1 MFSGGAS
8 PCQSYTKVRRKDMLK
23 AKSVRG
29 KTGASPKR
37 GLAQYFVNN
46 WDLYAMLL
54 LPIVY
59 IVIFKYVPMAGVQ
72 MAFRDYSVFKGMWD
86 SPWVGLRYFEQFF
99 TSMFAPRL
107 IRNTL
112 MISLYN
118 LIFGFTSPIILDEDT
133 IKQLIDQEP
142 MLAKLIAPEKA
153 IKKCYAFSENTIRGN
168 SFFLLDDR
176 QKIEILLLLKKSSL
190 FPVQELVSE
199 SDTFTDFIKAYQREM
214 LKKPTPDPTP

>member
-1 MFSGGAS
+1 
-8 PCQSYTKVRRKDMLK
+8 MLK

-86 SPWVGLRYFEQFF
+86 SPWVGLERFKTFF
-99 TSMFAPRL
+99 SSSEFGKLLT
-107 IRNTL
+107 NTL
-112 MISLYN
+112 TL
-118 LIFGFTSPIILDEDT
+118 
-133 IKQLIDQEP
+133 
-142 MLAKLIAPEKA
+142 
-153 IKKCYAFSENTIRGN
+153 RGCLTAR
-168 SFFLLDDR
+168 LLLP
-176 QKIEILLLLKKSSL
+176 LLLLQPPARILPLRSAGAWSSTTKTSTTARPL
-190 FPVQELVSE
+190 
-199 SDTFTDFIKAYQREM
+199 A
-214 LKKPTPDPTP
+214 

>member
-8 PCQSYTKVRRKDMLK
+8 PFQSYTKVRRKDMLK

-54 LPIVY
+54 LPLVY

-86 SPWVGLRYFEQFF
+86 SPWVGLEHFKTFF
-99 TSMFAPRL
+99 SSSEFGKLLTNTLTLRGCLTARLLPRL
-107 IRNTL
+107 LLSLPPVKTL
-112 MISLYN
+112 PQLSA
-118 LIFGFTSPIILDEDT
+118 GAWSSTTKTSTTARP
-133 IKQLIDQEP
+133 
-142 MLAKLIAPEKA
+142 LA
-153 IKKCYAFSENTIRGN
+153 
-168 SFFLLDDR
+168 
-176 QKIEILLLLKKSSL
+176 
-190 FPVQELVSE
+190 
-199 SDTFTDFIKAYQREM
+199 
-214 LKKPTPDPTP
+214 

>member
-1 MFSGGAS
+1 
-8 PCQSYTKVRRKDMLK
+8 MLK

-86 SPWVGLRYFEQFF
+86 SPWVGLEHFKTFF
-99 TSMFAPRL
+99 SSSKFGKLLTNTLTLRGCLTARLLPRL
-107 IRNTL
+107 LLSLPPVKTL
-112 MISLYN
+112 PQLSA
-118 LIFGFTSPIILDEDT
+118 GAWSSTTKTSTTARP
-133 IKQLIDQEP
+133 
-142 MLAKLIAPEKA
+142 LA
-153 IKKCYAFSENTIRGN
+153 
-168 SFFLLDDR
+168 
-176 QKIEILLLLKKSSL
+176 
-190 FPVQELVSE
+190 
-199 SDTFTDFIKAYQREM
+199 
-214 LKKPTPDPTP
+214 

>member
-1 MFSGGAS
+1 
-8 PCQSYTKVRRKDMLK
+8 MLK

-86 SPWVGLRYFEQFF
+86 SPWVGLEHFKTFF
-99 TSMFAPRL
+99 SSSEFGKLLTNTLTLRGCLTARLLPRL
-107 IRNTL
+107 LLSLPPVKTL
-112 MISLYN
+112 PQLSA
-118 LIFGFTSPIILDEDT
+118 GAWSSTTKTSTTARP
-133 IKQLIDQEP
+133 
-142 MLAKLIAPEKA
+142 
-153 IKKCYAFSENTIRGN
+153 
-168 SFFLLDDR
+168 
-176 QKIEILLLLKKSSL
+176 
-190 FPVQELVSE
+190 LV
-199 SDTFTDFIKAYQREM
+199 
-214 LKKPTPDPTP
+214 

>member
-1 MFSGGAS
+1 
-8 PCQSYTKVRRKDMLK
+8 MLK

-86 SPWVGLRYFEQFF
+86 SPWVGLEHFKTFF
-99 TSMFAPRL
+99 SSSEFGKLLTNTLTLRGCLTARLLPRL
-107 IRNTL
+107 LLSLPPVKTL
-112 MISLYN
+112 PQLSA
-118 LIFGFTSPIILDEDT
+118 GAWSSTTKTSTTAKP
-133 IKQLIDQEP
+133 
-142 MLAKLIAPEKA
+142 LA
-153 IKKCYAFSENTIRGN
+153 
-168 SFFLLDDR
+168 
-176 QKIEILLLLKKSSL
+176 
-190 FPVQELVSE
+190 
-199 SDTFTDFIKAYQREM
+199 
-214 LKKPTPDPTP
+214 

>member
-1 MFSGGAS
+1 
-8 PCQSYTKVRRKDMLK
+8 MLK

-86 SPWVGLRYFEQFF
+86 SPWVGLEHFKTFF
-99 TSMFAPRL
+99 SSSEFGKLLTNTLTLRGCLTARLLPRL
-107 IRNTL
+107 LLSLPPVKTL
-112 MISLYN
+112 PQLFAGAWSSTTK
-118 LIFGFTSPIILDEDT
+118 TSTTARP
-133 IKQLIDQEP
+133 
-142 MLAKLIAPEKA
+142 LA
-153 IKKCYAFSENTIRGN
+153 
-168 SFFLLDDR
+168 
-176 QKIEILLLLKKSSL
+176 
-190 FPVQELVSE
+190 
-199 SDTFTDFIKAYQREM
+199 
-214 LKKPTPDPTP
+214 

>member
-1 MFSGGAS
+1 
-8 PCQSYTKVRRKDMLK
+8 MLK

-86 SPWVGLRYFEQFF
+86 SPWVGLEHFKTFF
-99 TSMFAPRL
+99 SSSEFGKLLTNTLILRGCLTARLLPRL
-107 IRNTL
+107 LLSLPPVKTL
-112 MISLYN
+112 PQLSA
-118 LIFGFTSPIILDEDT
+118 GAWSSTTKTSTTARP
-133 IKQLIDQEP
+133 
-142 MLAKLIAPEKA
+142 LA
-153 IKKCYAFSENTIRGN
+153 
-168 SFFLLDDR
+168 
-176 QKIEILLLLKKSSL
+176 
-190 FPVQELVSE
+190 
-199 SDTFTDFIKAYQREM
+199 
-214 LKKPTPDPTP
+214 

>member
-1 MFSGGAS
+1 
-8 PCQSYTKVRRKDMLK
+8 MLK

-86 SPWVGLRYFEQFF
+86 SPWVGLEHFKTFF
-99 TSMFAPRL
+99 SSSEFGKLLT
-107 IRNTL
+107 NTL
-112 MISLYN
+112 TL
-118 LIFGFTSPIILDEDT
+118 
-133 IKQLIDQEP
+133 
-142 MLAKLIAPEKA
+142 
-153 IKKCYAFSENTIRGN
+153 RGCLTAR
-168 SFFLLDDR
+168 LLLP
-176 QKIEILLLLKKSSL
+176 LLLLQPPARILPQLSDGAWSSTTKTSTTARPL
-190 FPVQELVSE
+190 
-199 SDTFTDFIKAYQREM
+199 A
-214 LKKPTPDPTP
+214 

>member
-1 MFSGGAS
+1 
-8 PCQSYTKVRRKDMLK
+8 MLK

-86 SPWVGLRYFEQFF
+86 SPWVGLEHFKTFF
-99 TSMFAPRL
+99 SSSEFGKLLTNTLTLRGCLTARLLPRL
-107 IRNTL
+107 LLSLPPVKTL
-112 MISLYN
+112 PQLSA
-118 LIFGFTSPIILDEDT
+118 GAWSSTTKTSITVRP
-133 IKQLIDQEP
+133 
-142 MLAKLIAPEKA
+142 LA
-153 IKKCYAFSENTIRGN
+153 
-168 SFFLLDDR
+168 
-176 QKIEILLLLKKSSL
+176 
-190 FPVQELVSE
+190 
-199 SDTFTDFIKAYQREM
+199 
-214 LKKPTPDPTP
+214 

>member
-1 MFSGGAS
+1 
-8 PCQSYTKVRRKDMLK
+8 MLK

-86 SPWVGLRYFEQFF
+86 SPWVGLEHFKTFF
-99 TSMFAPRL
+99 SSSEFGKLLTNTLTLRGCLTARLLPRL
-107 IRNTL
+107 LLSLPPVKTL
-112 MISLYN
+112 PQLSA
-118 LIFGFTSPIILDEDT
+118 GAWSSTTKTSTTVRP
-133 IKQLIDQEP
+133 
-142 MLAKLIAPEKA
+142 LA
-153 IKKCYAFSENTIRGN
+153 
-168 SFFLLDDR
+168 
-176 QKIEILLLLKKSSL
+176 
-190 FPVQELVSE
+190 
-199 SDTFTDFIKAYQREM
+199 
-214 LKKPTPDPTP
+214 